1 MKRDLLILSA
11 LLCCGIII
19 TYILAKGA
27 EPDRISTNYKRNY
40 ARFTLQP
47 IDTAVFPGRVSI
59 MKAAQGNIYGYVYSK
74 KTIFRYNADLHT
86 IDSFYS
92 NNGIVTRLEI
102 DTNTFYI
109 FDDKENNVTTYGPG
123 RRTGYYLKTSFDTSK
138 KITQL
143 KLRQFNLPTL
153 DSTIYE
159 FPRFEDGGLSADG
172 FYISNNH
179 HQYYISF
186 YNSGIIQYD
195 EEQKRTK
202 LMYTIDR
209 TPPSNIAVPTGN
221 IYTRSSKS
229 VIVNSTATADDKY
242 LYVLSYVLS
251 QDAAKSN
258 YRGPVVDVYNIQSG
272 RYESSFRFP
281 GYQGKPVLQLAK
293 SADTLVA
300 AYENNVLLFKL
311 INK

>member
-1 MKRDLLILSA
+1 
-11 LLCCGIII
+11 
-19 TYILAKGA
+19 
-27 EPDRISTNYKRNY
+27 
-40 ARFTLQP
+40 
-47 IDTAVFPGRVSI
+47 

-74 KTIFRYNADLHT
+74 KTIFRYNTDLHK

-92 NNGIVTRLEI
+92 SNGIVTRLEI

-109 FDDKENNVTTYGPG
+109 FDDGENNVTAYGPG
-123 RRTGYYLKTSFDTSK
+123 KGNAYYLKTIFDSSK

-143 KLRQFNLPTL
+143 KLRKFSTPTV

-172 FYISNNH
+172 FYISNHH

-195 EEQKRTK
+195 EKHKSTK
-202 LMYTIDR
+202 LIHTIDR

-229 VIVNSTATADDKY
+229 VIVNSTATADEEH

-251 QDAAKSN
+251 QDAVKSN

-272 RYESSFRFP
+272 LYESSFRFP
-281 GYQGKPVLQLAK
+281 GYQGKPVLQLSK

-300 AYENNVLLFKL
+300 AYENNILLFKL
-311 INK
+311 TNK